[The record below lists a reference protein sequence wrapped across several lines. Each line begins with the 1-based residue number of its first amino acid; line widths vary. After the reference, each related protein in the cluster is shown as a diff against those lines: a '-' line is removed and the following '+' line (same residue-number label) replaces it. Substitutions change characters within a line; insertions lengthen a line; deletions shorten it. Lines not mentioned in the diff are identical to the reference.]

1 MRPRSREGEQERPAG
16 STRDAMDV
24 ILLARAQFALTAMFH
39 FIFPTVSIGLAG
51 VVAVAEVIRWRT
63 GSEAWDRLAVF

>member
-1 MRPRSREGEQERPAG
+1 
-16 STRDAMDV
+16 MDV